1 MEQRFRSRARV
12 IQQAL
17 KQLFKIAIRVR
28 PERSAVNACVKHW
41 VICPSAA
48 DTSKSHD
55 KLRPLPGNCN
65 EPHCTRRATPVQA
78 IDWRLLGQVNQHTMT
93 KYGPPA
99 VLGEELTA
107 STQLV

>member
-12 IQQAL
+12 IEQAL

-48 DTSKSHD
+48 DTSNSHD
-55 KLRPLPGNCN
+55 KLRPLPANCN
-65 EPHCTRRATPVQA
+65 EPRCSDGQ
-78 IDWRLLGQVNQHTMT
+78 LLYRQ
-93 KYGPPA
+93 
-99 VLGEELTA
+99 
-107 STQLV
+107 STGDFLVR